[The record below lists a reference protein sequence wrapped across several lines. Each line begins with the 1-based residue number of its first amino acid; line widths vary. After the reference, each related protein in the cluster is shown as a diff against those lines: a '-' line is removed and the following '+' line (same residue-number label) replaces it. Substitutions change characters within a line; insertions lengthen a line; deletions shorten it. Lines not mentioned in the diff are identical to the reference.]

1 MSDLH
6 ANDQI
11 SLAEAGA
18 VSEEVSILARG
29 TSLGLI
35 GGVLREG
42 LTALTMLVLARL
54 LAQDQFGLVQLG
66 ISCAVILAVFGK
78 AGINLV
84 VSRFVAIYQATGEAD
99 KVKGMIYGGV
109 LWSGVFSVVLA
120 VGVTALAPWLG
131 EAFRKPEFVAP
142 LRAFVWWVPTASI
155 TMVLVAAVLSRGSA
169 RARVVARD
177 LVFPGLFLVLGA
189 IAAIVWQQA
198 WALGAAY
205 SLASL
210 VGMIVAGYYVRRFFP
225 HLKAVPATFESRLL
239 LVTSFPLLLTDLAQV
254 GLAQADVVVVG
265 RLLAAGQVGIYAAAV
280 RLALFGTL
288 PLNALNQITA
298 PVISRLYHQG
308 KREELDRLLKTF
320 TRLTLMVSV
329 PLTSLMVGMATPVM
343 GLLGPKFLP
352 GAEALI
358 IASVGVLF
366 NTGTGSVSMALVMTG
381 HQWLAFATNL
391 GSVVLLIG
399 LVWGLTP
406 LYGITGAAAGLALA
420 TSLANL
426 VRLGLVRRIIGVN
439 PMNVAM
445 VKSLAAGIVAGA
457 VAWGMTRVLGISGR
471 EGLHFLLP
479 ALTGISVVTLVAY
492 GAAIW
497 GLGLEESDRQA
508 ARVVGK
514 RLRGW

>member
-1 MSDLH
+1 MSYSDETNQLPP
-6 ANDQI
+6 
-11 SLAEAGA
+11 AEVGA
-18 VSEEVSILARG
+18 APDDVIILARG
-29 TSLGLI
+29 TGLGLI

-54 LAQDQFGLVQLG
+54 LAQDQFGLMQLG

-84 VSRFVAIYQATGEAD
+84 VSRFVAIYRATGEPD

-109 LWSGVFSVVLA
+109 LWSGAFSVALA
-120 VGVTALAPWLG
+120 VGITVLAPWLG

-142 LRAFVWWVPTASI
+142 LRAFVWWVPTASV

-169 RARVVARD
+169 RARVMARD
-177 LVFPGLFLVLGA
+177 IAFPGLFLVFGT
-189 IAAIVWQQA
+189 IAAVAWQKA
-198 WALGAAY
+198 WALGIAY

-210 VGMIVAGYYVRRFFP
+210 VGMILAGYYVRRFFP
-225 HLKAVPATFESRLL
+225 RLGAVAARFESRLL

-280 RLALFGTL
+280 HLALFGTL

-308 KREELDRLLKTF
+308 KREELERLLKTF

-329 PLTSLMVGMATPVM
+329 PLTALMVGMATPVM

-352 GAEALI
+352 GAPALI

-406 LYGITGAAAGLALA
+406 LYGITGAAMGLALA

-426 VRLGLVRRIIGVN
+426 VRLGLVWRVIGVN
-439 PMNVAM
+439 PMSVAM
-445 VKSLAAGIVAGA
+445 VKSLAAGTVSGA
-457 VAWGMTRVLGISGR
+457 VAWGMTRALGISGR

-479 ALTGISVVTLVAY
+479 VLAAVSVIALVVY
-492 GAAIW
+492 SAAIW
-497 GLGLEESDRQA
+497 LLGLEESDREA
-508 ARVVGK
+508 ARVVGE
-514 RLRGW
+514 RLRGR